1 MLEEKRG
8 INGGGWGARSWRREG
23 KAGIGR
29 MHLRRCVIAKRDKAR
44 EREREAVQKAGEEQQ
59 RAVERRDSIQ

>member
-1 MLEEKRG
+1 MEEKRG

-29 MHLRRCVIAKRDKAR
+29 MHLRRCVIAKRERR

-59 RAVERRDSIQ
+59 RAVERRDNIQ